1 MSVTC
6 DIIVG
11 WDARPEQL
19 AVLGNAL
26 WRWCN
31 RTAGNTG
38 IYQYLDNQALA
49 DLIAGKLPVSNQPTV
64 YSDRRGSISESGT
77 RHPRIARQPSM
88 ACVGSYRLE
97 GSKMSWSMAPAGTP
111 SRRKFLHELKGE
123 AKQVGREFDVLF
135 EESMKQPPEQRTCG

>member
-6 DIIVG
+6 DIIVS
-11 WDARPEQL
+11 WDATPEQL

-49 DLIAGKLPVSNQPTV
+49 DLIAGKLPVSSQPRLNTDWRGV
-64 YSDRRGSISESGT
+64 HFRVRDEASQDRQVHGLRCE
-77 RHPRIARQPSM
+77 
-88 ACVGSYRLE
+88 L
-97 GSKMSWSMAPAGTP
+97 PAGG
-111 SRRKFLHELKGE
+111 LE
-123 AKQVGREFDVLF
+123 DVLVDGTSWNSV
-135 EESMKQPPEQRTCG
+135 ESEGHLGPTLGSSHKRSPGSCVLQPVQL

>member
-49 DLIAGKLPVSNQPTV
+49 DLIAGKLPVSNQPPV
-64 YSDRRGSISESGT
+64 YTDRRGVHFRVRDEASQD
-77 RHPRIARQPSM
+77 RQ
-88 ACVGSYRLE
+88 ATLDGLRGEL
-97 GSKMSWSMAPAGTP
+97 PAGGI
-111 SRRKFLHELKGE
+111 E
-123 AKQVGREFDVLF
+123 DVLVDGTSWNSVAS
-135 EESMKQPPEQRTCG
+135 EGHTGPTRGSTHDRASSSCVLQPAER